1 MKRILN
7 KDLILHYH
15 EKGWVRIRNFINK
28 EEARF
33 VKSLI
38 DTYLAKK
45 LHKYNSRNINF
56 ANKKKEINS
65 INSYHN
71 LRNHPWIK
79 KFSKRSQVKSTVDLL
94 LGSQSEYKASELFA
108 KPAKIGLP
116 SPDHQDNYYWSV
128 LGGNALTIWIAL
140 DKVSNKNG
148 GLYYYEKSHKYGIFE
163 HKPSFAK
170 GSSQTIR
177 NKKILKRFNKVIPSL
192 NLGDALIHSSLVIH
206 GSEANHSNFNRKGWT
221 LQFKDI
227 SSNYDYPHIKKYLK
241 DLKNQIKL
249 RKN

>member
-1 MKRILN
+1 MKEFLN

-15 EKGWVRIRNFINK
+15 EKGWVRIRNFISKK
-28 EEARF
+28 EAKF

-38 DTYLAKK
+38 EEFLAKQLNK
-45 LHKYNSRNINF
+45 FNSRNVNF
-56 ANKKKEINS
+56 ANNKKEINS
-65 INSYHN
+65 INSFHN
-71 LRNHPWIK
+71 LGNHPWIK
-79 KFSKRSQVKSTVDLL
+79 KFSRKMKVKKFTDSL

-116 SPDHQDNYYWSV
+116 SPDHQDNYYWNV
-128 LGGNALTIWIAL
+128 IGGNALTIWVAL

-148 GLYYYEKSHKYGIFE
+148 GLYYYEKSHKYGVFE

-177 NKKILKRFNKVIPSL
+177 NKKILKRFNKVTPSL
-192 NLGDALIHSSLVIH
+192 NLGDALIHSSLIIH
-206 GSEANHSNFNRKGWT
+206 GSEANLSNLNRKGWT

-227 SSNYDYPHIKKYLK
+227 VSKYDYISIKRYLK
-241 DLKNQIKL
+241 NLKNQIKL
-249 RKN
+249 RKS